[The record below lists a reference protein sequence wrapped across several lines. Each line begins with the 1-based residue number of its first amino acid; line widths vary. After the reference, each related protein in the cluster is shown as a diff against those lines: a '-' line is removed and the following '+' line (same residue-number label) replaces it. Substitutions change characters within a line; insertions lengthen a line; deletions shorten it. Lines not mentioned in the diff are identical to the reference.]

1 MDLRLKILDWYIIK
15 KFMSTFF
22 ISMLLIIG
30 LVIIFDVSEKI
41 DDFISLKASLHDIV
55 FYYYVNFVPYF
66 INMFSPLFIFI
77 TVIFFTSRM
86 AANSEIIAIL
96 SGGVSYHRMMVP
108 YLLTAT
114 FIALLSLVLNLYVV
128 PRANKTRLQFEA
140 AYVKSYNSSNSYK
153 RNDIHYQIAPGNFV
167 YVKSFSSWNNTAY
180 QVTVETLDGNKLV
193 SKLTAESAAWDSAT
207 SSWKMRNY
215 VLREYS
221 RGMSDRVTIGPALDT
236 ALALTVSDF
245 YRNNKTVQTLT
256 SPELA
261 KLIKVQKMR
270 GDGSI
275 IYAQIEQ
282 HNRLVLPF
290 STIILTIMGV
300 ALSSRKRRG
309 GIGWSLVAGIALTF
323 SYILFLRFSQM
334 FVFTGSLSPGVALWL
349 PNVLYVFITAFLY
362 KLAPK

>member
-1 MDLRLKILDWYIIK
+1 MDLRLKKLDWYIIK
-15 KFMSTFF
+15 KFMTTFF
-22 ISMLLIIG
+22 MSMLLIIG

-41 DDFISLKASLHDIV
+41 DDFINNHASLHDIV
-55 FYYYVNFVPYF
+55 FYYYVNFIPYF

-77 TVIFFTSRM
+77 TVVFFTSRM

-96 SGGVSYHRMMVP
+96 SGGVSYHRLMVP
-108 YLLTAT
+108 YLLSAI
-114 FIALLSLVLNLYVV
+114 FVALLSLVLNLYVV
-128 PRANKTRLQFEA
+128 PKANKTRLEFEA
-140 AYVKSYNSSNSYK
+140 TYVKSDNSYK

-180 QVTVETLDGNKLV
+180 NMTIETLEGNKLV
-193 SKLTAESAAWDSAT
+193 SKLSADNAAWDSAT
-207 SSWKMRNY
+207 SSWRLRNY

-221 RGMSDRVTIGPALDT
+221 RGMSDRITMGPILDT
-236 ALALTVSDF
+236 TLALTVSDF

-256 SPELA
+256 SPELG
-261 KLIKVQKMR
+261 KLIATQKMR

-300 ALSSRKRRG
+300 CLSSRKRRG

-334 FVFTGSLSPGVALWL
+334 FVFTGSLTPGIALWL
-349 PNVLYVFITAFLY
+349 PNVLYAFITAFLY

>member
-1 MDLRLKILDWYIIK
+1 MDLRLKKLDWYIIK
-15 KFMSTFF
+15 KFMLTFF
-22 ISMLLIIG
+22 ISLLLIIG

-41 DDFISLKASLHDIV
+41 DDFISNNASLHDIV

-108 YLLTAT
+108 YLISAL
-114 FIALLSLVLNLYVV
+114 FIALLSLMLNLYVV
-128 PRANKTRLQFEA
+128 PKANKTRLEFEA
-140 AYVKSYNSSNSYK
+140 TYVKSDNSYK
-153 RNDIHYQIAPGNFV
+153 RNDIHYQIAPGMFV

-180 QVTVETLDGNKLV
+180 QMTIESLEGNKLV
-193 SKLTAESAAWDSAT
+193 SKLTAETAAWDSAS
-207 SSWKMRNY
+207 SSWKLRNY

-221 RGMSDRVTIGPALDT
+221 RGMSDRVTLGPALDT

-261 KLIKVQKMR
+261 KLISVQKLR

-300 ALSSRKRRG
+300 CLSSRKRRG

-334 FVFTGSLSPGVALWL
+334 FVFTGTLSPGVALWL
-349 PNVLYVFITAFLY
+349 PNVLYAFITALLY